1 MNDPTQ
7 TDAARTLPVP
17 RSSTAARVAIALTAL
32 IFAAIALGAYLG
44 SGSRKSPTRGQTA
57 DAALQS
63 HDLAAAG
70 SVPNL
75 FKPIAPDQ
83 AYQQN
88 MAVPA
93 VRGALEQA
101 PAFVLS
107 GDDRFAL
114 WRRKAVDCLTAAVFY
129 ESASESPQGQRAV
142 AQVVLNRV
150 RHPAYPKSVC
160 GVVYQGSE
168 RRTGCQFTFTCDGSL
183 ARRPSREGWARA
195 RKVAEQAL
203 AGQVEPSVGT
213 ATHYHT
219 VFVVPYWS
227 PSLEKLTTIGDHI
240 FYRFAGA
247 WGKRTALRGVYA
259 GEDEGGAD
267 TLEGAQDVLDDANM
281 SYTGPA
287 STPGGIVAGTLVH
300 PKAEL
305 SVPATNAT
313 LRVDESRGKLIA
325 DEPGAADLRS
335 TGTSL
340 P

>member
-142 AQVVLNRV
+142 A
-150 RHPAYPKSVC
+150 
-160 GVVYQGSE
+160 
-168 RRTGCQFTFTCDGSL
+168 QFTFTCDGSL

-325 DEPGAADLRS
+325 DDPGAADLRS